1 MKSEHS
7 NMLCRLLATLL
18 KAARGRF
25 GDENV
30 GISAGE
36 EDVQHGEEQQRA
48 NSLDCGKSK
57 VCSGFHGQASSER
70 ESMGFP
76 SCRRLQP
83 LKQQYH
89 ADNTFFPFTRTSVLA
104 MEESS
109 QPKPLMTDLRCVK
122 GIAVS
127 SRFSEDGYNAFYN
140 LDFKPDDIVALTFAK
155 CGTTFLQKIL
165 YLLTRLDETGDF
177 PPTYDSAKDTV
188 ALGQF
193 YLDWMHRDK
202 GHGPYPDNTIDDIV
216 NQPSPRIFST
226 HLRPEMVPPHVADKA
241 RVVYMLR
248 NPKDTFVSFHHM
260 VAKMRGG
267 VQGGWL
273 GTPEHQ
279 GTYSYYM
286 ERSYFEHLKAMQTF
300 IDEQAN
306 GRVLVLYYEDVVT
319 NVRDN
324 VRKLAAYLNVPLSDA
339 KLDAIVT
346 KSSFSN
352 MQAAAP
358 EHRQMLFRK
367 GGNGDWKNYIDT
379 VDKDGMP
386 TPSAEQWQ
394 RFDDELAKLKDLP
407 LAQPLF
413 QWMN

>member
-1 MKSEHS
+1 
-7 NMLCRLLATLL
+7 
-18 KAARGRF
+18 
-25 GDENV
+25 
-30 GISAGE
+30 
-36 EDVQHGEEQQRA
+36 
-48 NSLDCGKSK
+48 
-57 VCSGFHGQASSER
+57 
-70 ESMGFP
+70 
-76 SCRRLQP
+76 
-83 LKQQYH
+83 
-89 ADNTFFPFTRTSVLA
+89 

-109 QPKPLMTDLRCVK
+109 QPKPLMTDLRYVK

-177 PPTYDSAKDTV
+177 PPT
-188 ALGQF
+188 
-193 YLDWMHRDK
+193 MHRDK

-248 NPKDTFVSFHHM
+248 NPKDTHVSFHHM
-260 VAKMRGG
+260 VAKMRG

-286 ERSYFEHLKAMQTF
+286 EKSYFEHLKAMQTF

-339 KLDAIVT
+339 KFDAIVT

-358 EHRQMLFRK
+358 ERRQMLFCK

-379 VDKDGMP
+379 DVKDAMP
-386 TPSAEQWQ
+386 TPSTEQWQ